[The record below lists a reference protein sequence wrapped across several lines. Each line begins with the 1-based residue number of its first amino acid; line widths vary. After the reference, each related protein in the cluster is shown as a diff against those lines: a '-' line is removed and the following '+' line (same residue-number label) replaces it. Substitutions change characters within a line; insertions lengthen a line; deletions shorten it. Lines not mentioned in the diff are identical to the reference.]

1 MISKKDDATPIES
14 YLKNNQKVKVG
25 DQISNCYLTINN
37 YKTKYYDGEYS
48 ATYFLSVCNAV
59 GKSLGKEF
67 KLSESGLK
75 DLMGIIQTNKL
86 KRFSEVGI
94 LMLEEIAKYNKGADI
109 HYYLKVII
117 DKPGVK
123 PTIPRT
129 KKKIPVC
136 KECDL
141 MLLRYGF
148 RWKIQRDDLKEKN
161 CPYCGKPLI
170 TDNRLRKLVKVNLD
184 FNEENCTIGETRAQ
198 IGVLYH
204 NQSIKSTI
212 NAQGIF
218 HYLQNYQYNFEN
230 NAIGP
235 VVITTQNGR
244 PLKLI
249 KIKPSV
255 ILDFLEWRPA
265 TLFPEDLFAV

>member
-1 MISKKDDATPIES
+1 
-14 YLKNNQKVKVG
+14 
-25 DQISNCYLTINN
+25 
-37 YKTKYYDGEYS
+37 
-48 ATYFLSVCNAV
+48 
-59 GKSLGKEF
+59 
-67 KLSESGLK
+67 
-75 DLMGIIQTNKL
+75 
-86 KRFSEVGI
+86 
-94 LMLEEIAKYNKGADI
+94 
-109 HYYLKVII
+109 
-117 DKPGVK
+117 
-123 PTIPRT
+123 
-129 KKKIPVC
+129 
-136 KECDL
+136 

-161 CPYCGKPLI
+161 CPYCDKPLI
-170 TDNRLRKLVKVNLD
+170 MDNRLRKLVKVNLD
-184 FNEENCTIGETRAQ
+184 FNEVNCTIGETRAQ

-235 VVITTQNGR
+235 VIITTQNGR

-255 ILDFLEWRPA
+255 ILDLLEWRPA